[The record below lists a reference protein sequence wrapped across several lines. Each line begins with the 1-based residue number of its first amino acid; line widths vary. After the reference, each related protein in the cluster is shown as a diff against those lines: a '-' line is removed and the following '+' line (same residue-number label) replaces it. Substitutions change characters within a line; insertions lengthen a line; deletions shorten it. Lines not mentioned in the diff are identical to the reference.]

1 MSAREPS
8 VTQESRLALP
18 VSVSARQFCAKFLLP
33 GLSQVHNPL
42 GKGVETFLDQGPLQA
57 VAAQIGSYA
66 ERSLSPRRMI
76 SHEILGVAPVIEQF
90 FGAQRIEQRR
100 NDYRIV
106 TFLEQFTA

>member
-1 MSAREPS
+1 
-8 VTQESRLALP
+8 LP
-18 VSVSARQFCAKFLLP
+18 D
-33 GLSQVHNPL
+33 LSQVHNPL

>member
-1 MSAREPS
+1 M
-8 VTQESRLALP
+8 ALL
-18 VSVSARQFCAKFLLP
+18 VSVSAGQLCAKFLLP
-33 GLSQVHNPL
+33 GISQVHNPL
-42 GKGVETFLDQGPLQA
+42 GKGVETFLDQRPLQA
-57 VAAQIGSYA
+57 VAAQFGSYA

-76 SHEILGVAPVIEQF
+76 SHEILGVAPVIEQS